1 MRIGSVTPLP
11 TSFRTMYASKHQTAL
26 ACCLLLVIESSAQA
40 LFKAPF
46 LRIVELDLCRSYHR
60 QLSPGSLLSDDLSE
74 EDCKAIAIQRD
85 LAMINAYNVA
95 MSSIIGITT
104 IHHSFVLI
112 TQSEN

>member
-11 TSFRTMYASKHQTAL
+11 ASFRTMYASKHQTAL
-26 ACCLLLVIESSAQA
+26 ACCLLLVIESLAQA

-46 LRIVELDLCRSYHR
+46 LRIVELDLCRSYYL

-95 MSSIIGITT
+95 MSSIIGNTT